1 MKPIVPTVVAALMLS
16 VSCVSP
22 PSAPMSQT
30 GMFPPVSWQSGQIPT
45 GMGKLVIGRPSE
57 WDGASA
63 ACEIL
68 INGKQIAS
76 LDNGSYVQLYAEVG
90 TYEARI
96 DVSILGISAITTHY
110 PSRTITIEEGK
121 TSYLE
126 WRLNEFSFGKA
137 VTFGQFPSM
146 DYAGLRVEDPS
157 FAAIYLDGST
167 VALGGTV
174 HPPVPAAPQGA
185 TALASADGG
194 DRAATALDFNV
205 PQGTSVLSKNVIA
218 VVIGNR
224 DYRHGTSPVK
234 FALNDASAF
243 RATLAKSFGIDS
255 NDLWYY
261 ENAGLADMISLF
273 GGEGEVKSS
282 RVYRAASLRDAPVD
296 LIVYYSGHGAP
307 STSGETKGKGYL
319 LPIDADILSIES
331 TGYAIDLL
339 LANIETMK
347 SAGIVG
353 RCWLTIDAC
362 FSGQSGDGSLLVKN
376 VSGLAIVPA
385 VPKSAP
391 KDSVIMLAS
400 SGEEFAS
407 WYPEKKHG
415 LFTYF
420 LLKGLAG
427 AADANGDGSVSVP
440 ELSSY
445 LQKWVPRFANG
456 LNAQEQTPQVLE
468 SGEIG
473 GFLKLKE

>member
-1 MKPIVPTVVAALMLS
+1 M
-16 VSCVSP
+16 
-22 PSAPMSQT
+22 
-30 GMFPPVSWQSGQIPT
+30 
-45 GMGKLVIGRPSE
+45 
-57 WDGASA
+57 
-63 ACEIL
+63 
-68 INGKQIAS
+68 
-76 LDNGSYVQLYAEVG
+76 
-90 TYEARI
+90 
-96 DVSILGISAITTHY
+96 
-110 PSRTITIEEGK
+110 
-121 TSYLE
+121 
-126 WRLNEFSFGKA
+126 
-137 VTFGQFPSM
+137 
-146 DYAGLRVEDPS
+146 
-157 FAAIYLDGST
+157 
-167 VALGGTV
+167 
-174 HPPVPAAPQGA
+174 
-185 TALASADGG
+185 
-194 DRAATALDFNV
+194 
-205 PQGTSVLSKNVIA
+205 
-218 VVIGNR
+218 
-224 DYRHGTSPVK
+224 
-234 FALNDASAF
+234 NDASAF
-243 RATLAKSFGIDS
+243 RATLWRSFGIDT

-273 GGEGEVKSS
+273 GGEGGVKSS

-319 LPIDADILSIES
+319 LPVDADILSIAS

-353 RCWLTIDAC
+353 RCWLAIDAC

-385 VPKSAP
+385 IPKDAP
-391 KDSVIMLAS
+391 KDSIIMLAS

-427 AADANGDGSVSVP
+427 AADTNGDGSVSVP